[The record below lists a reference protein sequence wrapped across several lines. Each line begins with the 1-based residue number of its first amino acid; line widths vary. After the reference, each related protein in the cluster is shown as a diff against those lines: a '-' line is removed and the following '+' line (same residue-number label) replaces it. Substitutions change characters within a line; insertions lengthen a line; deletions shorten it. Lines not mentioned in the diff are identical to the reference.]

1 MAIRRLVQS
10 LAFVI
15 LGILMFMVIQNVLA
29 YKWVY
34 PADPSE
40 PKNTFREFYDI
51 SKDSNIQVLVL
62 GTSHVYCGLDAMS
75 VYRESGITVYE
86 LATSAQRIEISR
98 AVLEDAL
105 KHTKPEYVFLDAS
118 MFFQTGGL
126 RTYYRRA
133 LDNMAFGP
141 GKVRLA
147 WIFANRFEEDHLAS
161 GFLSA
166 FFPIYEYHDKWR
178 ELTQADF
185 SFSEKR
191 NLFNKGSL
199 YTAPLVRAA
208 VTDVATMNAV
218 DVQIASELESAQS
231 AENGKESGKGAK
243 NSTIESR
250 EVLAENV
257 DNLLEM
263 KRMCDEAGARL
274 RLFKVPSL
282 YNPRNYSG
290 AWTLSKSRAIKAMS
304 AECGIE
310 FLDLMYDDVGMELDW
325 HADTKDGGKHLNV
338 SGAKKVSDF
347 MTSYLQDTCGL
358 KGEANRHYE
367 ADLPIYNQL
376 DSHVRL
382 LSIKDM
388 ASYLETLRN
397 MDDICVF
404 FVCHKDMRNNL
415 KPEDM
420 ASLSAFGLKTD
431 FENMVDGAAYLA
443 IVDSGEAIYEEMSE
457 LKLEKKGTLDDGLT
471 YQLFSGG
478 WYSGRGSMIKLNGKD
493 YSMKHL
499 GINVVVYNK
508 QSQTVLDSLCFD
520 TNKGGEET
528 AIRGNSVAYL
538 KNYSNWRAREDY
550 KQGIR

>member
-10 LAFVI
+10 LAFVV
-15 LGILMFMVIQNVLA
+15 LGILLFMVIQNVLV

-40 PKNTFREFYDI
+40 PQNTFREFYDI

-75 VYRESGITVYE
+75 VYRQSGITVYE

-118 MFFQTGGL
+118 MFFRAGGL

-133 LDNMAFGP
+133 LDNMAFSP

-147 WIFANRFEEDHLAS
+147 WIFANRFEENHLS
-161 GFLSA
+161 GGFLSA

-185 SFSEKR
+185 SFGEKK

-208 VTDVATMNAV
+208 TTDVATMNAV
-218 DVQIASELESAQS
+218 DAQITAELELAQS
-231 AENGKESGKGAK
+231 AGKEKKTGKSTK

-250 EVLAENV
+250 EVLLENV
-257 DNLLEM
+257 ECLLEM
-263 KRMCDEAGARL
+263 KRMCDETGARL

-282 YNPRNYSG
+282 YNPRNYIG
-290 AWTLSKSRAIKAMS
+290 AWTQSKSRAIKAMS
-304 AECGIE
+304 AEYGIE
-310 FLDLMYDDVGMELDW
+310 FLDLMYDDVGLGLDW
-325 HADTKDGGKHLNV
+325 SADTKDGGKHLNA

-347 MTSYLQDTCGL
+347 MASYLQDTCGL

-367 ADLPIYNQL
+367 ADLPIYDQL

-382 LSIKDM
+382 LGIKDM
-388 ASYLETLRN
+388 ASYLEALRN

-404 FVCHKDMRNNL
+404 FACHKDMRNNL
-415 KPEDM
+415 RPEDM
-420 ASLSAFGLKTD
+420 AALNAFGLETD
-431 FENMVDGAAYLA
+431 FENMVSGAAYLA
-443 IVDSGEAIYEEMSE
+443 VVDGGEATYEAVSEM
-457 LKLEKKGTLDDGLT
+457 KLEKKGTLDSGLA

-478 WYSGRGSMIKLNGKD
+478 WYSGRGSMIKLNGRD

-508 QSQTVLDSLCFD
+508 RSQTVLDSLCFD
-520 TNKGGEET
+520 TNKGGDEM

-538 KNYSNWRAREDY
+538 KSYSNWRAREDY